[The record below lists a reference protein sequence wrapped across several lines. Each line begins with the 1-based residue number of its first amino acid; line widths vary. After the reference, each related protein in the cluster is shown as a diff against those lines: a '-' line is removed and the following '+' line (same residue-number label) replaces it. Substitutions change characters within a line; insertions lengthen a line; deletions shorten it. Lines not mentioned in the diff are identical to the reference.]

1 MPQHLGLRERRTHA
15 AAIKLSFNPQPRFG
29 KRIDGEYIAMDKRI
43 VPGRARAIVAM
54 VVASHLLVAREPS
67 RIIVDAVASAAND
80 VGRRL
85 AVGRDAIGVG
95 ARGDLVR
102 FRGNVDQYPMEEVD
116 PGQIGGNNPPFL
128 VDVVGPT
135 GHVGIMA
142 DNDEGL
148 RTRRDVAPSEMRIAV
163 LRESNMVGRVNDGKG
178 VLARNTLS
186 FLEVVTR

>member
-1 MPQHLGLRERRTHA
+1 VT
-15 AAIKLSFNPQPRFG
+15 
-29 KRIDGEYIAMDKRI
+29 
-43 VPGRARAIVAM
+43 
-54 VVASHLLVAREPS
+54 PS
-67 RIIVDAVASAAND
+67 EWVQ
-80 VGRRL
+80 
-85 AVGRDAIGVG
+85 
-95 ARGDLVR
+95 RGDLVR

-186 FLEVVTR
+186 CLEVVTR